1 MPISFGSTDGENT
14 GVYIRGNLPQN
25 RWWAKTEA
33 GDEAIDMDR
42 GFAIDIKEVT
52 FGWLH
57 IDIGVRDWQ
66 PWPSPAQ
73 RTEKPSESHKQGFS
87 VNCWLSDGRAAEFS
101 GNSYGL
107 GQFIA
112 KLYNQAETMPEFT
125 AGKVPVVQVTST
137 TPVVV
142 GKGTSYDVGFNI
154 RTWIDKP
161 AADAAPEAPVAAAPA
176 PAPAAAAP
184 AGDNNFGF

>member
-1 MPISFGSTDGENT
+1 
-14 GVYIRGNLPQN
+14 
-25 RWWAKTEA
+25 
-33 GDEAIDMDR
+33 
-42 GFAIDIKEVT
+42 
-52 FGWLH
+52 
-57 IDIGVRDWQ
+57 
-66 PWPSPAQ
+66 
-73 RTEKPSESHKQGFS
+73 
-87 VNCWLSDGRAAEFS
+87 
-101 GNSYGL
+101 L

-161 AADAAPEAPVAAAPA
+161 AADAAPVQNPVQDAVQVAPA
-176 PAPAAAAP
+176 PAPAPAAP